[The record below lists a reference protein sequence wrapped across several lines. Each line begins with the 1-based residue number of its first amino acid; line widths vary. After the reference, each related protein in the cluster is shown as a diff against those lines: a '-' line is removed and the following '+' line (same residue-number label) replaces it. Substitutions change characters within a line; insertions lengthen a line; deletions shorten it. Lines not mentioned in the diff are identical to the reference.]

1 MAQIFPSASA
11 PHIRT
16 SDSVS
21 KIMLDVIIALIPAV
35 IVSVIVFGWSAL
47 VLCLMGVVVA
57 EALEI
62 FIMKVLRKKKDFTP
76 DGSAAVT
83 GLLLAMNIPAGFP
96 WYLFIIGIVIAIGLG
111 KHVYGGLGSN
121 PFNPALVGRVF
132 LVISFPAAMGNY
144 FKPGIWKTMES
155 LKTAASP
162 VVTGATP
169 MGLLKENG
177 VQAALENHSY
187 MDMFLG
193 NIGGALGE
201 VSALA
206 LIIGFIYLLIRKHVS
221 WHIPVAYIGTV
232 LVISSVFY
240 LINPDQYGT
249 PLYHLLGGGLM
260 LGALFMATD
269 MVTSPST
276 VKGSLIYG
284 MGCGIITMLI
294 RIAGALPEGVA
305 FSILI
310 MNAVKPLIDKWTRRR
325 PFGALKKGAN

>member
-16 SDSVS
+16 TDSVS

-57 EALEI
+57 EAFEI

-144 FKPGIWKTMES
+144 FKPGIWRTMES

-177 VQAALENHSY
+177 IQAALENHSY

-206 LIIGFIYLLIRKHVS
+206 LIIGFVYLLIRKHVS

-232 LVISSVFY
+232 LVISSIFY
-240 LINPDQYGT
+240 LISPDQYGT

-284 MGCGIITMLI
+284 MGCGFITMLI
-294 RIAGALPEGVA
+294 RIVGALPEGVA

>member
-16 SDSVS
+16 NDSVS
-21 KIMLDVIIALIPAV
+21 KIMMDVIIALIPAV

-47 VLCLMGVVVA
+47 VLCLMGMVFA

-96 WYLFIIGIVIAIGLG
+96 WYLFIIGVVIAIGLG

-144 FKPGIWKTMES
+144 YKPGIWKTLES

-177 VQAALENHSY
+177 VQVALENHSY

-206 LIIGFIYLLIRKHVS
+206 LIIGFIYLLVRKHVS

-240 LINPDQYGT
+240 LISPDQYGT

>member
-16 SDSVS
+16 NDSVR
-21 KIMLDVIIALIPAV
+21 KIMMDVIIALIPAV
-35 IVSVIVFGWSAL
+35 VVSVIVFGWSAL
-47 VLCLMGVVVA
+47 VLCLMGMIFA
-57 EALEI
+57 EALEL
-62 FIMKVLRKKKDFTP
+62 FVMKVLRKKKDFTP

-96 WYLFIIGIVIAIGLG
+96 WYLFIIGVLIAIGLG
-111 KHVYGGLGSN
+111 KHAYGGLGSN

-132 LVISFPAAMGNY
+132 LVISFPTAMSSY
-144 FKPGIWKTMES
+144 MKPGIWKSMDS
-155 LKTAASP
+155 AII
-162 VVTGATP
+162 TGATP

-177 VQAALENHSY
+177 IQAALENHSY

-232 LVISSVFY
+232 LVISSLFY
-240 LINPDQYGT
+240 LISPEQYGT

-276 VKGSLIYG
+276 VKGSLIFG

-294 RIAGALPEGVA
+294 RYAGALPEGVA

-310 MNAVKPLIDKWTRRR
+310 MNAVKPLIDKYTRRR
-325 PFGALKKGAN
+325 PFGALKKGAS

>member
-1 MAQIFPSASA
+1 M
-11 PHIRT
+11 
-16 SDSVS
+16 
-21 KIMLDVIIALIPAV
+21 MDVIIALIPAV
-35 IVSVIVFGWSAL
+35 VVSVIVFGWSAL
-47 VLCLMGVVVA
+47 VLCLMGMIFA
-57 EALEI
+57 EALEL
-62 FIMKVLRKKKDFTP
+62 FVMKVLRKKKDFTP

-96 WYLFIIGIVIAIGLG
+96 WYLFIIGVLIAIGLG
-111 KHVYGGLGSN
+111 KHAYGGLGSN

-132 LVISFPAAMGNY
+132 LVISFPTAMSSY
-144 FKPGIWKTMES
+144 MKPGIWKSMDS
-155 LKTAASP
+155 AII
-162 VVTGATP
+162 TGATP

-177 VQAALENHSY
+177 IQAALENHSY

-232 LVISSVFY
+232 LVISSLFY
-240 LINPDQYGT
+240 LISPEQYGT

-276 VKGSLIYG
+276 VKGSLIFG

-294 RIAGALPEGVA
+294 RYAGALPEGVA

-310 MNAVKPLIDKWTRRR
+310 MNAVKPLIDKYTRRR
-325 PFGALKKGAN
+325 PFGALKKGAS

>member
-305 FSILI
+305 FSS
-310 MNAVKPLIDKWTRRR
+310 
-325 PFGALKKGAN
+325 

>member
-1 MAQIFPSASA
+1 MARIFPSASA

-21 KIMLDVIIALIPAV
+21 KIMMDVIIALIPAV

-47 VLCLMGVVVA
+47 VLCLMGMVIA
-57 EALEI
+57 EAMEI

-96 WYLFIIGIVIAIGLG
+96 WHLFIIGVLIAIGLG

-132 LVISFPAAMGNY
+132 LVISFPTAMGTY
-144 FKPGIWKTMES
+144 MKPGIWKS
-155 LKTAASP
+155 VDSAII
-162 VVTGATP
+162 TGATP

-177 VQAALENHSY
+177 VQIALENHSY

-232 LVISSVFY
+232 LIISSLFY
-240 LINPDQYGT
+240 LISPEQYGT

-276 VKGSLIYG
+276 VKGSLIFG

-294 RIAGALPEGVA
+294 RYAGALPEGVA

-310 MNAVKPLIDKWTRRR
+310 MNAVKPLIDKYTRRR
-325 PFGALKKGAN
+325 PFGALKKGAR

>member
-16 SDSVS
+16 TDSVS

-57 EALEI
+57 EALEL

-83 GLLLAMNIPAGFP
+83 GLLLAMNLPAGFP

-132 LVISFPAAMGNY
+132 LVISFPSAMGNY
-144 FKPGIWKTMES
+144 FKPGIWKTLDS
-155 LKTAASP
+155 LNTAASP

-169 MGLLKENG
+169 MGLLKESG
-177 VQAALENHSY
+177 IQTALENYSY

-193 NIGGALGE
+193 NIGGSLGE

-240 LINPDQYGT
+240 LISPEQYGT

-276 VKGSLIYG
+276 IKGSLIFG
-284 MGCGIITMLI
+284 MGCGVITMLI